1 MNNDIQRLTDDQIA
15 AFHREA
21 RKTLVSS
28 GYNLFAEITL
38 RLIEHYY
45 AHLAEIENA
54 RNLRADRD
62 LEGEFLARENEA
74 LRARV
79 ADLEQERQQLRER
92 VKQQHKEIEQLKRK
106 KLNLPPSW
114 K

>member
-1 MNNDIQRLTDDQIA
+1 MNNHIQRLTEDQIA
-15 AFHREA
+15 AFQREA
-21 RKTLVSS
+21 RKTLVAS

-45 AHLAEIENA
+45 AHLAEVENA
-54 RNLRADRD
+54 RNLRADRK
-62 LEGEFLARENEA
+62 LEDEFLTRENET

-79 ADLEQERQQLRER
+79 AELERERQKLRGQ
-92 VKQQHKEIEQLKRK
+92 VNQQHQEIEQLKRK